1 MRSLRSRH
9 RNVRSTSLGLIHKV
23 HRAHSPKREEGR
35 SPETSLHGGC
45 GLHGGETRVG
55 TEKQGDASEPE
66 RTALRRELNIR
77 RSMNN

>member
-1 MRSLRSRH
+1 M
-9 RNVRSTSLGLIHKV
+9 GLIHKV
-23 HRAHSPKREEGR
+23 HRAHSLKREEGR
-35 SPETSLHGGC
+35 RPESS
-45 GLHGGETRVG
+45 LHGGETRVG